1 MWVALRAGY
10 WQALAGTTLI
20 DSQYTSRTRLMERML
35 KPPRRG
41 EFVKEAQQLLWSE
54 VERWLVT
61 HSDLSYTFYDCERDN
76 ANGRYHNYMV
86 ELLSDEKDSF
96 GIRLHLAISKP
107 EAVFRLGYWGK
118 NFSKQEQ
125 KKGSFFSIILTKE
138 VENEDGT
145 VVLDGL
151 PDNLYVDN
159 VISLLDDAVNGKI
172 KVNVTKFGDRPLRW
186 SIYRWS
192 DIGWTELY

>member
-1 MWVALRAGY
+1 LWGTLRAGY

-20 DSQYTSRTRLMERML
+20 DSQYTSRTRLMEPML
-35 KPPRRG
+35 KPPRRE

-54 VERWLVT
+54 IERWLVT

-107 EAVFRLGYWGK
+107 EAVFRLGYWRNGDWGK
-118 NFSKQEQ
+118 SSCF
-125 KKGSFFSIILTKE
+125 L
-138 VENEDGT
+138 
-145 VVLDGL
+145 
-151 PDNLYVDN
+151 
-159 VISLLDDAVNGKI
+159 
-172 KVNVTKFGDRPLRW
+172 
-186 SIYRWS
+186 
-192 DIGWTELY
+192 